1 MKKLFVIPL
10 LLLIASCAPYYPL
23 LPVIIMLPILAMVIT
38 KPPIITGITG
48 VMATVII
55 RLLGLTMVTV
65 GAIGVVIRYMDG
77 IMVVAMEGG
86 MAEVDGM
93 AAVLE
98 GDFTAVIDKKIK
110 FYPVK

>member
-1 MKKLFVIPL
+1 M
-10 LLLIASCAPYYPL
+10 
-23 LPVIIMLPILAMVIT
+23 PVIIMPPIQAMVIT

-55 RLLGLTMVTV
+55 RLLGFAMVTV

-86 MAEVDGM
+86 TAEVDGM

-110 FYPVK
+110 FYPVE